1 MIVDAHVHIGTS
13 LGLVFPP
20 KMILDSMEKYNV
32 GYALVSNLDGSEV
45 DYEQKLI
52 PDEYRQSQI
61 EVNSKTVEFAKDCPD
76 KIGAL
81 LWGMPLME
89 SCDAEFEKL
98 VADNLDVVH
107 GIKIHPYHNK
117 IRFDDPKVQ
126 EYIKLAAKYDLAV
139 MTHTAMDQYSDCRQV
154 YEMAKKY
161 PQVRFVM
168 AHSQLGSEDNSQ
180 AIECLKEGLPN
191 LYADCAWVRP
201 ENALRIIKECGA
213 DKLLFGSDNPID
225 GIDTYAHPEFYEI
238 YFGEFKN
245 MVTEEEYT
253 KLMKDNAVKVYKL
266 NLQ

>member
-1 MIVDAHVHIGTS
+1 MIIDSHVHIGGS
-13 LGLVFPP
+13 LGLNFPP
-20 KMILDSMEKYNV
+20 QMVLETMEKYNI

-45 DYEQKLI
+45 DYDQNLI
-52 PDEYRQSQI
+52 PEEYRQSQI
-61 EVNSKTVEFAKDCPD
+61 EVNKKTIEFAREHKDR
-76 KIGAL
+76 IGAL
-81 LWGMPLME
+81 LWAMPLME
-89 SCDAEFEKL
+89 CCDEEFEKL
-98 VADNLDVVH
+98 VADNLDVVK

-126 EYIKLAAKYDLAV
+126 EYIKLARKYDLAM
-139 MTHTAMDQYSDCRQV
+139 MTHTAMDEYSDCRQV

-161 PQVRFVM
+161 PDVRFVM
-168 AHSQLGSEDNSQ
+168 AHAQLGSEDNSQ

-201 ENALRIIKECGA
+201 QHGLRIIKECGG
-213 DKLLFGSDNPID
+213 DKLLFGTDNPID
-225 GIDTYAHPEFYEI
+225 GLDTYAHPEFYGI

-245 MVTEEEYT
+245 MVTEEEYN